1 MTDFID
7 NVSNEMNKLT
17 LEEAQIEINKLHY
30 EIDRLRRKATSFGE
44 SYTLKQKIGEGQFGV
59 VHESVRNKDDFRVA
73 VKIVVRSILDTQVII
88 KLTIKLIMLININ
101 INININR
108 MNKIFFVK

>member
-73 VKIVVRSILDTQVII
+73 VKIVVRSALDTQVSTFID
-88 KLTIKLIMLININ
+88 LNIN
-101 INININR
+101 NFNKYKYKYKYR
-108 MNKIFFVK
+108 MKKIFFVK